1 MADRGDIARCLAG
14 PAVVVVQRKPIF
26 PRILR
31 AITTVGLAEQ
41 LAAEARRDDSEG
53 SSAPPSLYLPKGGRI
68 RLRIPIAAGSRAVT
82 VKARQPSAGLPR
94 PTARILTNAAI
105 GLNADLTAAAPA
117 GTGWVSIGPLTF
129 NATANGGVEVELFAP
144 WSGGISGCW
153 FDALTVA

>member
-1 MADRGDIARCLAG
+1 MADRGNIARCLPG
-14 PAVVVVQRKPIF
+14 PAVVVVQRNLIF

-82 VKARQPSAGLPR
+82 IKAKQPSMALPR
-94 PTARILTNAAI
+94 PTARILANAAI
-105 GLNADLTAAAPA
+105 GLDADLAATAPV
-117 GTGWVSIGPLTF
+117 GSGWVSIGPLTF
-129 NATANGGVEVELFAP
+129 TASANGGVVVELFAQ
-144 WSGGISGCW
+144 WSGGDSGCW